1 MTIPEDDIKKYTWR
15 DKEYYK
21 LYQRELYKKRLG
33 VKCICEHCGR
43 ETTNKNIKKHMTTQK
58 CINSLKVG
66 EPTFKE
72 RVERIEE
79 FQKMFNVNLGIH
91 VGKDKEAVIAKE

>member
-1 MTIPEDDIKKYTWR
+1 MTTPADDIKNYTWR

-43 ETTNKNIKKHMTTQK
+43 ETSNRNLKKHMTTKNALILFKLENQL
-58 CINSLKVG
+58 LK
-66 EPTFKE
+66 
-72 RVERIEE
+72 
-79 FQKMFNVNLGIH
+79 N
-91 VGKDKEAVIAKE
+91 A

>member
-1 MTIPEDDIKKYTWR
+1 MTTPKDDIKNYTWR

-43 ETTNKNIKKHMTTQK
+43 ETSNRNLKKHMTTKNALILFKSENQL
-58 CINSLKVG
+58 LK
-66 EPTFKE
+66 
-72 RVERIEE
+72 
-79 FQKMFNVNLGIH
+79 N
-91 VGKDKEAVIAKE
+91 A

>member
-1 MTIPEDDIKKYTWR
+1 MAMPKDDIKNYTRR

-43 ETTNKNIKKHMTTQK
+43 ETTNRHLKKHMTTQK
-58 CINSLKVG
+58 CINSIKVG

-72 RVERIEE
+72 RVERVEE
-79 FQKMFNVNLGIH
+79 FQKMFNLNLGIH
-91 VGKDKEAVIAKE
+91 LGKDKEAVIAKE

>member
-1 MTIPEDDIKKYTWR
+1 MTSTTNDIKNETWKDYTWK

-43 ETTNKNIKKHMTTQK
+43 ETSNRNLKKHMTTKK
-58 CINSLKVG
+58 CINSVQVG

-79 FQKMFNVNLGIH
+79 FQKCLI
-91 VGKDKEAVIAKE
+91 

>member
-1 MTIPEDDIKKYTWR
+1 MPRDDIKNYTWR

-43 ETTNKNIKKHMTTQK
+43 ETTNRYLKKHMTAQK
-58 CINSLKVG
+58 SINSIQVG

-79 FQKMFNVNLGIH
+79 FQKMFNINLGIH
-91 VGKDKEAVIAKE
+91 LGKDKETVIAKE

>member
-1 MTIPEDDIKKYTWR
+1 MTTPADDIKNYTWR

-21 LYQRELYKKRLG
+21 LYQRELYKRQLG

-43 ETTNKNIKKHMTTQK
+43 QTTYKNMKNHQTTKK

-66 EPTFKE
+66 ELTFKE
-72 RVERIEE
+72 RVEKFEE
-79 FQKMFNVNLGIH
+79 FQKMFNLNLNTNLS
-91 VGKDKEAVIAKE
+91 KNKEVDNAKE

>member
-1 MTIPEDDIKKYTWR
+1 MTTPKDDIKNYTWK

-43 ETTNKNIKKHMTTQK
+43 ETSNRNLKKHMTTKNVLILFKSENQL
-58 CINSLKVG
+58 LK
-66 EPTFKE
+66 
-72 RVERIEE
+72 
-79 FQKMFNVNLGIH
+79 N
-91 VGKDKEAVIAKE
+91 A

>member
-1 MTIPEDDIKKYTWR
+1 MTTPTDDITNYTWR

-43 ETTNKNIKKHMTTQK
+43 ETTNRNLKKHMTTKNALILFKSENQL
-58 CINSLKVG
+58 LK
-66 EPTFKE
+66 
-72 RVERIEE
+72 
-79 FQKMFNVNLGIH
+79 N
-91 VGKDKEAVIAKE
+91 A